1 MIVEETLSKC
11 EIKLELTNSEAALQ
25 NTKYIWLI
33 NQPIVGVESRCLT
46 SCVQLLSMA
55 EAMLNTIFEESS
67 QTRQPSEGL
76 DGANKPNYSECTFKF
91 VFRGYGWVRL
101 DKLTRVA
108 KNVGLLLL
116 V

>member
-76 DGANKPNYSECTFKF
+76 VWMGRINQTIWNALLDLYLEATGE
-91 VFRGYGWVRL
+91 VR
-101 DKLTRVA
+101 
-108 KNVGLLLL
+108 
-116 V
+116 